1 MACHTILSRCIWR
14 RTQTIL
20 QTSQHANRYYYARSE
35 EHWKRE
41 TQPGGKNMDFLN
53 DLLGFVEAAFEG
65 VFRFVRMLLFWSFDQ
80 VAAIPWGALSYL
92 PVWKVMLL
100 SAIMALFLLFLY
112 RMGLAFL
119 EAGEKAL
126 TALILLMTVFI
137 RGMPI
142 IVLAGIAAAAGAW
155 VINNVNF

>member
-1 MACHTILSRCIWR
+1 MGTGDAAGE
-14 RTQTIL
+14 Q
-20 QTSQHANRYYYARSE
+20 
-35 EHWKRE
+35 
-41 TQPGGKNMDFLN
+41 NMDFLN
-53 DLLGFVEAAFEG
+53 DLLGFVEAAVAG
-65 VFRFVRMLLFWSFDQ
+65 VFQFVRMLLFWSFEQ
-80 VAAIPWGALSYL
+80 IAAIPWGALSYL

-100 SAIMALFLLFLY
+100 STIMALLLLFLY
-112 RMGLAFL
+112 RMGMAFL

-126 TALILLMTVFI
+126 AAFILLMTVFI